1 MTLNEADKIV
11 RIYGRYL
18 EYCSKI
24 TAIFLPR
31 IPESFLPFPKDTLF
45 EALNIMTKHYHA
57 TGNQRGVKLIQE
69 IAGHL
74 ISYVDDEEALLQAA
88 KLFNDPK
95 WRQAFVLTLK
105 NLQKDWIKTQ
115 DDFNCDF

>member
-1 MTLNEADKIV
+1 MTLDKASKIV
-11 RIYGRYL
+11 QIYGRYL

-24 TAIFLPR
+24 TAIFLPH

-45 EALNIMTKHYHA
+45 EALNIMTKHHQEA
-57 TGNQRGVKLIQE
+57 GNQRGVKLIQE

-74 ISYVDDEEALLQAA
+74 ISYVDDEKALLQTA
-88 KLFNDPK
+88 KYFNDPK

-105 NLQKDWIKTQ
+105 NSQKDWIKTQ
-115 DDFNCDF
+115 GDF